1 MSEAG
6 RRRVASSAAGE
17 SGAADVP
24 QHSDSGLHLFSL
36 MEDINDRLKLLHYE
50 HKFLATNPTLMLKPL
65 NRLYFALPQA
75 ASEQFPYFAALTAW
89 LLALC
94 GRDTVT
100 WGEFDDPNTIA
111 AAIAED
117 VRRMSC
123 PHEVRREGLRQGWG
137 EAVLLVLDWLTQ
149 RALTGSGFTVIAPVY
164 GTAKEDDT
172 AAGKGKKGDG
182 EGDDDGEADEDEVI
196 DTVDDDAFLDDDTD
210 QPTTSL
216 NDPFAALS
224 HHHTQH
230 TTPQPPPQPAI
241 DPSAWALEFEQSA
254 PLLRAH
260 PANTTTKE
268 WRTHLEATQKHSA
281 LLSQLTPAL
290 VGELE
295 RQRVVL
301 SKCVER
307 IGAKERWMN
316 KEYEALVDEMRAKS
330 SEMDATTATYN
341 QLTTQL
347 SQLTQQLTRA
357 SQECDDMKERIATRN
372 EQMTDSTPVR
382 ALARS
387 VKQLRQEVVEMEVH
401 IGILSHTV
409 STMRLRRGREK
420 EAKRGAAERE
430 RGRKGNGKNGG
441 GALGG
446 GGGRNDGQKHVH
458 VRMEAR
464 PYDY

>member
-1 MSEAG
+1 MTEG
-6 RRRVASSAAGE
+6 VRRRVASNAAGE
-17 SGAADVP
+17 GGAADVP
-24 QHSDSGLHLFSL
+24 QHSESGLHLFSL
-36 MEDINDRLKLLHYE
+36 MEDINDRLKLLNYE
-50 HKFLATNPTLMLKPL
+50 TAFLRANLTLMLKPL
-65 NRLYFALPQA
+65 NRLYFALPLA
-75 ASEQFPYFAALTAW
+75 ASEQFPYFTHLTAW
-89 LLALC
+89 LLNLC
-94 GRDTVT
+94 HRDTVT

-111 AAIAED
+111 TAIAEEL
-117 VRRMSC
+117 RRMSC

-149 RALTGSGFTVIAPVY
+149 KALEGSGFTVMAPVY
-164 GTAKEDDT
+164 GSGKEDEA
-172 AAGKGKKGDG
+172 AAGKGKKEG
-182 EGDDDGEADEDEVI
+182 EGNEDDEAGEDEVV
-196 DTVDDDAFLDDDTD
+196 DTVEDDAFLDDDND
-210 QPTTSL
+210 QPTTAL
-216 NDPFAALS
+216 NDPFAALALHQQS
-224 HHHTQH
+224 TA
-230 TTPQPPPQPAI
+230 PQPPPQPTI

-268 WRTHLEATQKHSA
+268 WRTHLDTTQKHSTQ
-281 LLSQLTPAL
+281 LTQLTPPL
-290 VGELE
+290 VSELE

-316 KEYEALVDEMRAKS
+316 KEYEGLVDEMRS
-330 SEMDATTATYN
+330 MSGEMDTMTADYN
-341 QLTTQL
+341 KLTAQL
-347 SQLTQQLTRA
+347 SQLSTQLTRA
-357 SQECDDMKERIATRN
+357 TEECDEMKDKISNRN

-387 VKQLRQEVVEMEVH
+387 VKQLRQEVTEMEVH

-430 RGRKGNGKNGG
+430 RGRKGNGKNGSGATG
-441 GALGG
+441 GH
-446 GGGRNDGQKHVH
+446 RNEGQKHVH